1 MPIALTGLAI
11 LLMSMSRKSLVKKS
25 LIAITTSFGELD
37 SEQIK
42 SVESIVNAF
51 KIYGDKDT
59 NKLAYI
65 LATAWHESKLR
76 PVKEIR
82 AKVGTELYETQNKYW
97 FTGYYG
103 RGYVQLTW
111 KNNYQKMSDFLNV
124 DLVNNPDL
132 ALLPEYASK
141 ILVYGMING
150 SFTRR
155 SNGVPYKLSDFISIN
170 GFSDF
175 FNARRVV
182 NWLDKAQ
189 LINDY
194 TINIIRNA

>member
-1 MPIALTGLAI
+1 MKYKVPLAITGLTI
-11 LLMSMSRKSLVKKS
+11 LLMSMSRKTIVKKS
-25 LIAITTSFGELD
+25 IIAVTTTFGSLD
-37 SEQIK
+37 SVQIE
-42 SVESIVNAF
+42 SIESIVKAF
-51 KIYGDKDT
+51 ETYGDKDL

-76 PVKEIR
+76 PIKEIR
-82 AKVGTELYETQNKYW
+82 AKIGTSLYDLQNNYW

-103 RGYVQLTW
+103 RGFVQLTW
-111 KNNYQKMSDFLNV
+111 KDNYKKMSDFLNV

-132 ALLPEYASK
+132 ALVPEYASK
-141 ILVYGMING
+141 ILVYGMMNG
-150 SFTRR
+150 SFT
-155 SNGVPYKLSDFISIN
+155 GKKLSNYIN
-170 GFSDF
+170 KGGFNDF

-182 NWLDKAQ
+182 NLLDKAQ